1 MISCEI
7 GRLPVSL
14 HSIIYEEVRE
24 RLREPLNKS
33 NIKNEK
39 KKNNQEISARQ
50 HTEQKQ
56 AYNKDAFKFK
66 WKERTIQWPSC
77 AETHLCKYDYGKIN
91 MNYNNDCGS
100 LMI

>member
-39 KKNNQEISARQ
+39 KKKQPRNIGEATHRTKASIQQRRFQIQMERKNNTMAKLRR
-50 HTEQKQ
+50 
-56 AYNKDAFKFK
+56 DAFVQ
-66 WKERTIQWPSC
+66 I
-77 AETHLCKYDYGKIN
+77 
-91 MNYNNDCGS
+91 
-100 LMI
+100 